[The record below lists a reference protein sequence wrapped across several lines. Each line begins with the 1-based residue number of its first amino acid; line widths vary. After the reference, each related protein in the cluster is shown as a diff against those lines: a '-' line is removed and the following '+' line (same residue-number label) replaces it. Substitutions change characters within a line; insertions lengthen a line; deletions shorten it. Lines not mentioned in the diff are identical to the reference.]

1 MKCDMNMK
9 GKEILV
15 ICKQVCEQACGKL
28 WYLTLV
34 SGDKQRNCAGTSER
48 KSLWYVN
55 IYSNS
60 DNSLI
65 LLTYLSALHYSYIT
79 FYSCLDYVNKNSWK
93 IYILQ
98 CCLS

>member
-34 SGDKQRNCAGTSER
+34 SGDK
-48 KSLWYVN
+48 
-55 IYSNS
+55 
-60 DNSLI
+60 
-65 LLTYLSALHYSYIT
+65 
-79 FYSCLDYVNKNSWK
+79 
-93 IYILQ
+93 
-98 CCLS
+98 